1 MSNRQ
6 RCPSV
11 QLMFLFLFSRIQW
24 YHCILYSPLVDRGT
38 FAPTIAQLWIAYTV
52 DLPTNITKLV
62 SWQNPEEFL
71 CTSEQFLVHSSF
83 ENPGSDFVLLSAVR
97 NRRDIITT
105 HLPRLHFSLKH
116 YFARIHSHLLSTV
129 QFLIIYGGDIR
140 EGLGTRLAKIHSMH
154 IVWCSTTL

>member
-11 QLMFLFLFSRIQW
+11 QLMFLFPFSRIQW
-24 YHCILYSPLVDRGT
+24 YRCTHHSSTAAHLHPPSHSI
-38 FAPTIAQLWIAYTV
+38 QLWIAYTV

-83 ENPGSDFVLLSAVR
+83 ESPGSDFVLLSAVR

-105 HLPRLHFSLKH
+105 HPPRLHFSLKH
-116 YFARIHSHLLSTV
+116 YFARIHSRLLSTV